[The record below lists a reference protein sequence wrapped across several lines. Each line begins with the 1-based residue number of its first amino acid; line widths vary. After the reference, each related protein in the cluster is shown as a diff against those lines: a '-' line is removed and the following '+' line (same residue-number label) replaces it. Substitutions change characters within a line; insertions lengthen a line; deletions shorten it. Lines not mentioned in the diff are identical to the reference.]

1 MTDTANAA
9 THVSSRPVMPAV
21 LLCGG
26 RGTRLNENR
35 EKPLVPVDGRPMV
48 GRVLDALAAARIT
61 RVVAVVSPHT
71 PATAD
76 RLRDELAEAVAV
88 PCTVLEGSGD
98 GYVTDLNRGLD
109 TVSGPAVTVAADLP
123 LLRGSDVDAAVDA
136 AVRPDTG
143 SGDAYVSGD
152 TRDDTRDDTTGD
164 SSVQSVTV
172 CVPAARKHELG
183 VSVDTTFEHEDRALA
198 PSGLNVV
205 GDDPDRILVS
215 ENRSLTI
222 NVNRPRDLSVARM
235 AATAHADL
243 R

>member
-1 MTDTANAA
+1 
-9 THVSSRPVMPAV
+9 MPAV

-76 RLRDELAEAVAV
+76 QLHDELAEAVAV

-109 TVSGPAVTVAADLP
+109 TVGGPAVTVAADLP

-143 SGDAYVSGD
+143 SGDAYASGD
-152 TRDDTRDDTTGD
+152 TRDDTTEG

>member
-1 MTDTANAA
+1 
-9 THVSSRPVMPAV
+9 MPAV

-26 RGTRLNENR
+26 RGTRLDEDR

-48 GRVLDALAAARIT
+48 GRVLDALTAARIT

-71 PATAD
+71 PETAD
-76 RLRDELAEAVAV
+76 RLRDELTEAVAV
-88 PCTVLEGSGD
+88 PCTVLDGSGD

-109 TVSGPAVTVAADLP
+109 AVGKPAVTVAADLP
-123 LLRGSDVDAAVDA
+123 LLRGSDVDAAIDA

-143 SGDAYVSGD
+143 GDACASGDA
-152 TRDDTRDDTTGD
+152 RDDTAGG
-164 SSVQSVTV
+164 SSVRSVTV
-172 CVPAARKHELG
+172 CVPAAQKRKLG
-183 VSVDTTFEHEDRALA
+183 VSVDTAFEHEDRALA

-215 ENRSLTI
+215 ESRSLAI
-222 NVNRPRDLSVARM
+222 NVNRPRDRSVARAV
-235 AATAHADL
+235 AAEHAEL

>member
-1 MTDTANAA
+1 
-9 THVSSRPVMPAV
+9 MPAV

-35 EKPLVPVDGRPMV
+35 EKPLVPVDSRPMV

-143 SGDAYVSGD
+143 SGDAYAPV
-152 TRDDTRDDTTGD
+152 DTRDDTTGD

-183 VSVDTTFEHEDRALA
+183 VSVDTTFEHEDGVLA

-222 NVNRPRDLSVARM
+222 NVNRPRDLSVARTV
-235 AATAHADL
+235 AAEHAEL